1 MGTSFFKGK
10 GPAIGPGN
18 LNMMNRAEL
27 SGQYGAQRAGQGA
40 AKDVALAAALNK
52 HPFKPNTQSG
62 AYPKG
67 PKV

>member
-1 MGTSFFKGK
+1 MGSSFFKAK
-10 GPAIGPGN
+10 NPAIGTGN
-18 LNMMNRAEL
+18 LNMEARAL
-27 SGQYGAQRAGQGA
+27 NSGQYGAQRAGAGA

-52 HPFKPNTQSG
+52 HPFKPNMQSG